1 MCVWEGAERREVGE
15 GGEGREVCGGGQ
27 GEKTTSRTL
36 RTPSGAPTTF
46 VAWPQELVMLLL
58 LYLDIKFYSQRPFA
72 FRGQIETPSRM
83 ATSRKNMSEQKY
95 YSGQFW
101 KILIYHTA

>member
-46 VAWPQELVMLLL
+46 VAWPQELAMLLL
-58 LYLDIKFYSQRPFA
+58 LYL
-72 FRGQIETPSRM
+72 
-83 ATSRKNMSEQKY
+83 TSNSIRKGPLSFV
-95 YSGQFW
+95 GR
-101 KILIYHTA
+101 